1 MTAELRSACEEARFA
16 LAGYVNEFF
25 EEFAYMAGSEEQCR
39 IVLAKNAGI
48 EEVAI
53 RLAGIRFLSITNSA
67 ALSDGSSIV
76 DEISISYLPS
86 TGGNWPTGAECM
98 IRQFSELP
106 SLVWLRITGLVELNV
121 ISSMLNI
128 SR

>member
-1 MTAELRSACEEARFA
+1 MTAELRSACEEAHFA
-16 LAGYVNEFF
+16 LVGYVNEFF

-39 IVLAKNAGI
+39 IVLAKNAGT

-86 TGGNWPTGAECM
+86 TGKNWPTGAEHM